1 MLFLIEKNFILFYN
15 KYESR
20 VSVMKKQ
27 GIFFLLLLLVFP
39 IFIFAETDKVEF
51 FNKKIENISD
61 TNAPQYDYFYKK
73 DEEGN
78 NISNAKFILRDK
90 EGKIKYDVLY
100 DEDHKA
106 YGYVKSFEYDNQK
119 LLSVLPSNVKDIVSN
134 FKKEEDFLPYIK
146 TFDYQSTISN
156 FENIK
161 VECIEKLDDVVNF
174 TTSVTE
180 SKNYSSC
187 QVRVPTV
194 LFLEEVVTPKG
205 YEKETAVL
213 PAIVYFIYDFDQE
226 TKEVENIFSGI
237 ETYIDGVV
245 FERLYKYDNTL
256 DYDNIESVY
265 NAFINYD
272 DSMQYKKTR
281 CEEVKMSN
289 TIGNNTFYNI
299 KKLASDELELVK
311 LACTPIIVDKKG
323 KSNISINSYVNSKEE
338 INITES
344 SNVEIKVFLKNS
356 GKAPSYENKVVSNVP
371 EGVEYVDGSATDDG
385 VYDSEKKTVTWDL
398 DYLDANS
405 GYMFSYNVSVST
417 GNKESVYVVTSSVSN
432 EENTESIVSNG
443 ARVTTPGMG
452 SNDTEEVVNP
462 KTGDE
467 RRFVIILGLL
477 IGSIVLFTIKGKKPL
492 GL

>member
-1 MLFLIEKNFILFYN
+1 
-15 KYESR
+15 
-20 VSVMKKQ
+20 MKKQ
-27 GIFFLLLLLVFP
+27 EIFFLLLLLVFP
-39 IFIFAETDKVEF
+39 ILIFAETDKIEF
-51 FNKKIENISD
+51 YKNKAQNVGESIG
-61 TNAPQYDYFYKK
+61 TNYYYYFYKS

-78 NISNAKFILRDK
+78 NIINAKFILRDK
-90 EGKIKYDVLY
+90 EGIIKYDVLY
-100 DEDHKA
+100 DEDYKA
-106 YGYVKSFEYDNQK
+106 YGYVRSFEYDYQK
-119 LLSVLPSNVKDIVSN
+119 LLNVLPLNVEDVVSS
-134 FKKEEDFLPYIK
+134 FRKMEDFIPYINSQSEK
-146 TFDYQSTISN
+146 SSIKNFDNMNVRCIST
-156 FENIK
+156 ENDSI
-161 VECIEKLDDVVNF
+161 
-174 TTSVTE
+174 
-180 SKNYSSC
+180 SKNNNLVVPTDKFLNYSYC
-187 QVRVPTV
+187 RVYVPTV
-194 LFLEEVVTPKG
+194 MFLEEVVTPKG

-213 PAIVYFIYDFDQE
+213 PAIIGFIYDFDQE
-226 TKEVENIFSGI
+226 TGEIINTDSGI
-237 ETYIDGVV
+237 NTFINFPTSPIYFDENEYDIK

-256 DYDNIESVY
+256 DYDDIESVY

-272 DSMQYKKTR
+272 DSMKYKKSR

-289 TIGNNTFYNI
+289 TLGNNTLYNI
-299 KKLASDELELVK
+299 KRLASDGLELAE
-311 LACTPIIVDKKG
+311 LQCTPIIVDKKG
-323 KSNISINSYVNSKEE
+323 KSNVSINSYVNSKEE
-338 INITES
+338 INITEN

-385 VYDSEKKTVTWDL
+385 VYDNEKKTVTWDL

-417 GNKESVYVVTSSVSN
+417 GNRESVYVVTSSVSN
-432 EENTESIVSNG
+432 EENTESIVSNE